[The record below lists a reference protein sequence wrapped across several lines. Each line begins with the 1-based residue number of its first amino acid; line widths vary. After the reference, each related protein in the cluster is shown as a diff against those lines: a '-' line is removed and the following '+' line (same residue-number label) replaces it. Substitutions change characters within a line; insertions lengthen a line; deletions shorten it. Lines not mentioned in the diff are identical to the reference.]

1 MNIIFQLRVL
11 FIRTVNESFEPSD
24 AGFLVHRYSETE
36 LEEGLIDFETLSINS
51 ESDSP
56 YCLRQIFFL
65 PSAISLPSMKMNLP
79 SVVLIFHTYMTIT
92 LIVRKFMI

>member
-56 YCLRQIFFL
+56 YCE
-65 PSAISLPSMKMNLP
+65 
-79 SVVLIFHTYMTIT
+79 LIDDQAVEGEKSEGEETTYQHP
-92 LIVRKFMI
+92 KKS